1 MLLDTTRLRLR
12 PFRPTDAEALSAYR
26 SDPLVARFKSWP
38 APVSV
43 AAAASLIREFN
54 SDPGR
59 PGWFQYAI
67 ELKDDGCLIGDIG
80 VNLHENRMQAD
91 LGFTLARDRQGHG
104 YATEAVSAVLKDRF
118 AGGLRR
124 MSAECD
130 ARNLSSARLLER
142 VGFQL
147 EGRRPAF
154 TWIKGEWTDDLLYGL
169 LADRAF
175 NPGAPVDHFRADRT
189 DDER

>member
-1 MLLDTTRLRLR
+1 MLLDTPRLRLR
-12 PFRPTDAEALSAYR
+12 HFRPADAPALSAYR
-26 SDPLVARFKSWP
+26 SDPEVARYQGWS

-43 AAAASLIREFN
+43 ESAAALIAKF
-54 SDPGR
+54 SDDPTR

-67 ELKDDGCLIGDIG
+67 ELKEDGCLIGDIG
-80 VNLHENRMQAD
+80 VNLNENLMQAD

-130 ARNLSSARLLER
+130 ARNLSSAQLLER
-142 VGFQL
+142 LGFQL

-169 LADRAF
+169 LADRPF
-175 NPGAPVDHFRADRT
+175 NPDAPADGIRAEFT
-189 DDER
+189 DER

>member
-1 MLLDTTRLRLR
+1 MLLDTGRLRLR
-12 PFRPTDAEALSAYR
+12 HFRAADAPALSAYR
-26 SDPLVARFKSWP
+26 SDPQVARYQGWS

-43 AAAASLIREFN
+43 ESAAEFIARLN
-54 SDPGR
+54 DDPDQ

-80 VNLHENRMQAD
+80 VNLHENLMQAD

-104 YATEAVSAVLKDRF
+104 YATEAVSAVLGDRF
-118 AGGLRR
+118 ARGLRR
-124 MSAECD
+124 MSAQCD
-130 ARNLSSARLLER
+130 ARNLSSAGLLER
-142 VGFQL
+142 LGFQR

-169 LADRAF
+169 LADGR
-175 NPGAPVDHFRADRT
+175 
-189 DDER
+189 